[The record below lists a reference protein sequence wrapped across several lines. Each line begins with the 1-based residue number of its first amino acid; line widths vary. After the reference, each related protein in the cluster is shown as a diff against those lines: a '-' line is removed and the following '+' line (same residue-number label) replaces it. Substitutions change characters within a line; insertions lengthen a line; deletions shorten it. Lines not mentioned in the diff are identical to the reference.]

1 MQDKSFLQA
10 IQDLQDRL
18 SNDILDTLGHMLVH
32 RTTVA
37 KATLKIQ
44 DEKVR
49 AVVKN
54 TLLTDQMIALF
65 TLMKEMGILDETQ
78 YDEFTA
84 YLMQSLTYQLYKSL

>member
-1 MQDKSFLQA
+1 MQDKSFVEA

-18 SNDILDTLGHMLVH
+18 TIDIQNTIGHMLVH

-37 KATLKIQ
+37 KATLHIQ
-44 DEKVR
+44 DETMR

-54 TLLTDQMIALF
+54 TLITGQMIALL
-65 TLMKEMGILDETQ
+65 TLMKEMGILDKTQ

-84 YLMQSLTYQLYKSL
+84 YLMQSLMIQLYNS

>member
-1 MQDKSFLQA
+1 MPDKSYVQA

-18 SNDILDTLGHMLVH
+18 SHQFLETLNHMLAR
-32 RTTVA
+32 RTTVD
-37 KATLKIQ
+37 KATLHIE

-54 TLLTDQMIALF
+54 TLITGQIIALLA
-65 TLMKEMGILDETQ
+65 LMKEMGLLDETQ

-84 YLMQSLTYQLYKSL
+84 YLMQSLTNQLYNS